1 MRNNKLKQIT
11 TRRQA
16 DIIAAQ
22 HVQQYKDELFE
33 QNASEILQQVIAAV
47 MIVHEKNDGWKDIR
61 QKRFI
66 ENLKDYLSLM
76 HSKDFFGREWDN
88 DENIDYIKDRYG
100 IDLRKEFQAETKKSN
115 KNR

>member
-1 MRNNKLKQIT
+1 MRNNKMKQIT

-88 DENIDYIKDRYG
+88 DDNIDYIKARYG
-100 IDLRKEFQAETKKSN
+100 IDLREEFQAEVKKSN

>member
-33 QNASEILQQVIAAV
+33 QNASEILQQVMAAV
-47 MIVHEKNDGWKDIR
+47 LIVLEKCNGWKDIR
-61 QKRFI
+61 IPRFVGDV
-66 ENLKDYLSLM
+66 KDYLSLM

-88 DENIDYIKDRYG
+88 DDNIDYIKARYG
-100 IDLRKEFQAETKKSN
+100 IDLREEFQAEVKKSN